1 MLLDSKFDRILDGI
15 LAYDR
20 TIELNLNRLLA
31 DFMSLFSRDLP
42 DQLDLVTQQVS
53 GRINTLT
60 TLVHT
65 LQDHQMTMLKS
76 ENSGAIIVRR
86 LPYIQDR
93 IDHLNRL
100 KSGWKDIE
108 GDVTRKYVDQ
118 YVLKVI

>member
-20 TIELNLNRLLA
+20 IIELNLNRLLA

-42 DQLDLVTQQVS
+42 DQLDLVNKNIS
-53 GRINTLT
+53 DRINTLT
-60 TLVHT
+60 ILVT
-65 LQDHQMTMLKS
+65 ILQDHQMTMLKS
-76 ENSGAIIVRR
+76 ENSGAIIVQR
-86 LPYIQDR
+86 LPHIQDR

-108 GDVTRKYVDQ
+108 ADVTRKYVDQ